1 MGQDKDKVS
10 EQDARRKRINLYKKI
25 IIYTVVTMI
34 LLPTVLCILLFCRI
48 NSLSNE
54 ISDLKIALS
63 EVSDKEP
70 ESSEL
75 AGLDEKPTTEV
86 NNETE
91 SDGPVYVRPI
101 ETRPAETEE
110 SREDDENTLSDKERV
125 EQALAEGR
133 KVVYLTYDDGPSV
146 NTDKLLN
153 VLNKY
158 GVKVTFFVISNP
170 KYESAYTRI
179 LNEGHTLAMHTYT
192 HTYEHVY
199 GSLDN
204 FISEVEDLRTY
215 LKDVTGVTPFIFR
228 FPGGSSN
235 SVTKLPITT
244 FIKYLDKTNTVYYD
258 WNVSSGDGSSK
269 VLTVDEV
276 YNNVI
281 SGIEKNDVSVVLLHD
296 SEYKE
301 TTLEATPKILE
312 KLIEMDA
319 LILPIT
325 SSTVPVHHNI

>member
-1 MGQDKDKVS
+1 MVQNNDKIS
-10 EQDARRKRINLYKKI
+10 EQAARRKRINLYKKI

-34 LLPTVLCILLFCRI
+34 LLPTVLCILLFLKV

-54 ISDLKIALS
+54 ICDLKTAMSAGI
-63 EVSDKEP
+63 EKETE
-70 ESSEL
+70 ESKL
-75 AGLDEKPTTEV
+75 AGIEEQTTTDTYK
-86 NNETE
+86 ETE
-91 SDGPVYVRPI
+91 SDEPVYVRPI
-101 ETRPAETEE
+101 ETRPAETDKNSEQDEE
-110 SREDDENTLSDKERV
+110 NMSEKERV
-125 EQALAEGR
+125 AKALAEGR
-133 KVVYLTYDDGPSV
+133 KVVYLTFDDGPSV
-146 NTDKLLN
+146 NTDRLLD
-153 VLNKY
+153 VLKRY

-170 KYESAYTRI
+170 KYEAAYTRI
-179 LNEGHTLAMHTYT
+179 IEEGHTLAMHTFS

-215 LKDVTGVTPFIFR
+215 LKNVTGVTPFIFR

-235 SVTKLPITT
+235 TVTKLPITT

-269 VLTVDEV
+269 VLSVDEV

-281 SGIEKNDVSVVLLHD
+281 DGIEKNDVSVVLLHD
-296 SEYKE
+296 SEYKG
-301 TTLEATPKILE
+301 TTLEAMPKILD
-312 KLIEMDA
+312 KLQAMDA

-325 SSTVPVHHNI
+325 SGTVPVHHNI